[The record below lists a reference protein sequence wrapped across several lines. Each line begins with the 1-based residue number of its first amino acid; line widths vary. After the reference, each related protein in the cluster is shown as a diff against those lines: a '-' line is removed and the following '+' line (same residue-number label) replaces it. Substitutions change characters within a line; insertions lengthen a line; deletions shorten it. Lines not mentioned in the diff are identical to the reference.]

1 MLLFINVNLPYFIHH
16 KRIYHNCSNKYAKCT
31 LSACQNRHQ
40 QTCLDNTIN
49 PSEDYFMK
57 HIPLTTLCVAISAV
71 LLTACGGSSGGSN
84 PPAPTPIP
92 NAGNS
97 GNAGGT
103 GSTDNA
109 GKTGGTGGANSGTG
123 NAGNANSGT
132 GSANTSEPK
141 YQDVPTDKNE
151 KAEIS
156 GIQEPAMGYAMELK
170 LRNWM
175 RGQEEH
181 AQISTDDVIK
191 LEGGLEH
198 KPFDNSIWQNI
209 KNSKEVQNAYNQEKS
224 HIEEQIRRDNK
235 QRPENERLD
244 EVALE
249 AHIKKTLDDHLTN
262 LARPIYER
270 NINYSHD
277 KQNKARTR
285 DLTYVRSGYI
295 YHSGYSNID
304 IPNKIAKTGFDGAL
318 FYKGEQTAKQLPVS
332 EVKYKGT
339 WDFMT
344 DAKNGQ
350 SFSSFE
356 APQAGNRHSAI
367 SSHEYPSLLTDERDK
382 PNDYNGE
389 YGHSSEFTVD
399 FSKKSLKGELSSN
412 VKSSSNAKPVKTK
425 RYDIKADIHG
435 NRFRGSATASDKAED
450 SKTQHPF
457 TSDATNKLEGGFYGP
472 KGEELA
478 GKFLTDDNKLFG
490 VFGAKQEGKVE
501 KTEAILDAYAL
512 GTFNTNN
519 ATTFTPFT
527 KKQLDNFGNAKKLV
541 LGSTVIDLVSTDA
554 TKNEFTKDKPKSTT
568 NKAGETLMVNDKVSV
583 KTYGK
588 NFEYL
593 KFGELSVGTSNSV
606 FLQGE
611 RTAEKAVP
619 TTGKAKY
626 LGNWVGYITGA
637 DSSKGFNDAKDV
649 ADFDI
654 DFASKTVNGKLI
666 TKDRKDPVFNI
677 TGQIA
682 GNGWTGKASTAEA
695 NAGGYKIDS
704 SSTGKSIVIKDA
716 EVTGGFYGPN
726 ATEMGG
732 SFAHKNSGDD
742 GKVSVVFGTK
752 KQQEV
757 KQ

>member
-1 MLLFINVNLPYFIHH
+1 
-16 KRIYHNCSNKYAKCT
+16 
-31 LSACQNRHQ
+31 
-40 QTCLDNTIN
+40 
-49 PSEDYFMK
+49 MK

-71 LLTACGGSSGGSN
+71 LLTACGGGSGGSN

-92 NAGNS
+92 NAGS
-97 GNAGGT
+97 TGNAG
-103 GSTDNA
+103 N
-109 GKTGGTGGANSGTG
+109 TGGTGGTGGTDNTANAGNTGGASSGTG
-123 NAGNANSGT
+123 STGNANSGT
-132 GSANTSEPK
+132 GSASTPEPK

-151 KAEIS
+151 KDKVS
-156 GIQEPAMGYAMELK
+156 SIQEPAMGYGMALSKINLYDRQDTPLDEK
-170 LRNWM
+170 
-175 RGQEEH
+175 
-181 AQISTDDVIK
+181 
-191 LEGGLEH
+191 
-198 KPFDNSIWQNI
+198 NI
-209 KNSKEVQNAYNQEKS
+209 ITLDGKKQVAKGEKS
-224 HIEEQIRRDNK
+224 PLPFSLDVENKLLDGYMAKMDQADKNAIGEKIKRDNK
-235 QRPENERLD
+235 QISD
-244 EVALE
+244 EELAKK
-249 AHIKKTLDDHLTN
+249 IKEDVRKSPYFQQVLSSMQAKT
-262 LARPIYER
+262 
-270 NINYSHD
+270 SHSND
-277 KQNKARTR
+277 KTTKATTR
-285 DLTYVRSGYI
+285 DLQYVDYGYYLVNDGNYLTVRKTDDPKLWNSGPV
-295 YHSGYSNID
+295 G
-304 IPNKIAKTGFDGAL
+304 GV
-318 FYKGEQTAKQLPVS
+318 FYNGTTTAKELPTQDA
-332 EVKYKGT
+332 VKYKGH

-344 DAKNGQ
+344 DVANKKNR
-350 SFSSFE
+350 FSE
-356 APQAGNRHSAI
+356 VQETYQAGWWYGA
-367 SSHEYPSLLTDERDK
+367 SSKDEYKRLLTQEGSAPDGHS
-382 PNDYNGE
+382 GE

-399 FSKKSLKGELSSN
+399 FSKKSLKGELFSN
-412 VKSSSNAKPVKTK
+412 LQDSHKQAVTKTK
-425 RYDIKADIHG
+425 RYDINASIHG
-435 NRFRGSATASDKAED
+435 NRFRGSATASNKNDT
-450 SKTQHPF
+450 SKHPF

-512 GTFNTNN
+512 GTFNTKE

-611 RTAEKAVP
+611 RTATTGEKAIP

>member
-1 MLLFINVNLPYFIHH
+1 
-16 KRIYHNCSNKYAKCT
+16 
-31 LSACQNRHQ
+31 
-40 QTCLDNTIN
+40 
-49 PSEDYFMK
+49 MK

-71 LLTACGGSSGGSN
+71 LLTACGGSGGSN

-92 NAGNS
+92 NAGGA
-97 GNAGGT
+97 GNAGSGT
-103 GSTDNA
+103 GGAGSTDNA
-109 GKTGGTGGANSGTG
+109 ANAGSTGGAS
-123 NAGNANSGT
+123 SGT
-132 GSANTSEPK
+132 GSASTSEPK

-151 KAEIS
+151 KAEVS
-156 GIQEPAMGYAMELK
+156 DIQKPAMGYGMELK
-170 LRNWM
+170 LRNWIPK
-175 RGQEEH
+175 QEEH
-181 AQISTDDVIK
+181 AQISTDDVVK

-209 KNSKEVQNAYNQEKS
+209 KNSKEVQNAYKQDKQ
-224 HIEEQIRRDNK
+224 HIEDQIRRENK

-244 EVALE
+244 EAALE
-249 AHIKKTLDDHLTN
+249 AYIKKALDDRLTS
-262 LARPIYER
+262 LAKPIYEK

-295 YHSGYSNID
+295 YHSGYSKID

-318 FYKGEQTAKQLPVS
+318 FYKGEQTAKELPVS

-344 DAKNGQ
+344 DAKDRQ
-350 SFSSFE
+350 SFSSFN
-356 APQAGNRHSAI
+356 ASPAGNRYSVM
-367 SSHEYPSLLTDERDK
+367 SSHEYSSLLTDERDK
-382 PNDYNGE
+382 PNDYNGA
-389 YGHSSEFTVD
+389 YGHSSEFDVNFADKKIKGKLISNQLSGTTVT
-399 FSKKSLKGELSSN
+399 
-412 VKSSSNAKPVKTK
+412 AKE
-425 RYDIKADIHG
+425 RYKIEANIHG
-435 NRFRGSATASDKAED
+435 NRFRGSATASDTAED

-490 VFGAKQEGKVE
+490 VFGAKQEGNVE

-512 GTFNTNN
+512 GTFNKNK

-527 KKQLDNFGNAKKLV
+527 EKQLDNFGNAKKLV

-554 TKNEFTKDKPKSTT
+554 TKNEFTKEKPESAT

-593 KFGELSVGTSNSV
+593 KFGELSVGDSHSV

-619 TTGKAKY
+619 TTDKAKY

-637 DSSKGFNDAKDV
+637 DSAKSFTDAEDV
-649 ADFDI
+649 ANFDI

-666 TKDRKDPVFNI
+666 TKGRTEPVFNI
-677 TGQIA
+677 KGEIA

-716 EVTGGFYGPN
+716 KVTGGFYGPN

-732 SFAHKNSGDD
+732 SFVHKNSSDD

-757 KQ
+757 K

>member
-1 MLLFINVNLPYFIHH
+1 
-16 KRIYHNCSNKYAKCT
+16 
-31 LSACQNRHQ
+31 
-40 QTCLDNTIN
+40 
-49 PSEDYFMK
+49 MK

-71 LLTACGGSSGGSN
+71 LLTACGGSGGSN
-84 PPAPTPIP
+84 PPAPMPIP
-92 NAGNS
+92 NAGGA
-97 GNAGGT
+97 GNAGSGT
-103 GSTDNA
+103 GGAGSTDNA
-109 GKTGGTGGANSGTG
+109 ANAGSTGGASSGT
-123 NAGNANSGT
+123 S
-132 GSANTSEPK
+132 SASTSEPK
-141 YQDVPTDKNE
+141 YQDVPTEKNE
-151 KAEIS
+151 KAEVS
-156 GIQEPAMGYAMELK
+156 GIQEPAMGYGMELK
-170 LRNWM
+170 LRNWIPK
-175 RGQEEH
+175 QEEH
-181 AQISTDDVIK
+181 AQISTDDVVK

-209 KNSKEVQNAYNQEKS
+209 KNSKEVQNAYKQEKQ
-224 HIEEQIRRDNK
+224 HIEDQIRRENK

-244 EVALE
+244 EAALE
-249 AHIKKTLDDHLTN
+249 AYIKKALDDRLTS
-262 LARPIYER
+262 LAKPIYEK

-295 YHSGYSNID
+295 YHSGYSKID

-318 FYKGEQTAKQLPVS
+318 FYKGEQTAKELPVS

-344 DAKNGQ
+344 DAKDRQ
-350 SFSSFE
+350 SFSSFN
-356 APQAGNRHSAI
+356 ASPAGNRYSVM
-367 SSHEYPSLLTDERDK
+367 SSHEYSSLLTDERDK
-382 PNDYNGE
+382 PNDYNGA
-389 YGHSSEFTVD
+389 YGHSSEFDVNFADKKIKGKLISNQLSGTTVT
-399 FSKKSLKGELSSN
+399 
-412 VKSSSNAKPVKTK
+412 AKE
-425 RYDIKADIHG
+425 RYKIEANIHG
-435 NRFRGSATASDKAED
+435 NRFRGSAIAHDKAED

-478 GKFLTDDNKLFG
+478 GKFLTDDKKLFG
-490 VFGAKQEGKVE
+490 VFGAKQESNVE

-512 GTFNTNN
+512 GTFNENDAN
-519 ATTFTPFT
+519 TFTPFT
-527 KKQLDNFGNAKKLV
+527 EKQLDNFGNAKKLV
-541 LGSTVIDLVSTDA
+541 LGSTVIDLVSTDT
-554 TKNEFTKDKPKSTT
+554 TKNEFTKDKPESAT

-593 KFGELSVGTSNSV
+593 KFGELSVGDSHSV

-637 DSSKGFNDAKDV
+637 DSAKSFTDAEDV
-649 ADFDI
+649 ANFDI
-654 DFASKTVNGKLI
+654 DFDQKSVNGKLI
-666 TKDRKDPVFNI
+666 TKGRKDPVFNI
-677 TGQIA
+677 KGEIA
-682 GNGWTGKASTAEA
+682 GNGWKGTASTAEA
-695 NAGGYKIDS
+695 NAGGYKVDS

-716 EVTGGFYGPN
+716 KVTGGFYGPN

-732 SFAHKNSGDD
+732 SFVHKNNGDD

-752 KQQEV
+752 KQQV
-757 KQ
+757 K

>member
-1 MLLFINVNLPYFIHH
+1 
-16 KRIYHNCSNKYAKCT
+16 
-31 LSACQNRHQ
+31 
-40 QTCLDNTIN
+40 
-49 PSEDYFMK
+49 MK

-92 NAGNS
+92 NAGNA
-97 GNAGGT
+97 GNAGGTGNTGGT

-109 GKTGGTGGANSGTG
+109 GNAGGANSGTG
-123 NAGNANSGT
+123 NAGNSGNANSGT
-132 GSANTSEPK
+132 GSANTPEPK
-141 YQDVPTDKNE
+141 YQDVPTTPNNKE
-151 KAEIS
+151 QVS
-156 GIQEPAMGYAMELK
+156 SIQEPAMGYAMELK

-175 RGQEEH
+175 PKQEEH
-181 AQISTDDVIK
+181 AQISTDDVVK

-235 QRPENERLD
+235 QRPDKEKLD

-262 LARPIYER
+262 LAKPIYER

-344 DAKNGQ
+344 DAKNKQ

-541 LGSTVIDLVSTDA
+541 LGSTVIDLVSTDT

-611 RTAEKAVP
+611 RTATTGEKAVP

-654 DFASKTVNGKLI
+654 DFASKTVKGKLI

-677 TGQIA
+677 KGEIA

-732 SFAHKNSGDD
+732 SFVHKNNGDD

-757 KQ
+757 K

>member
-1 MLLFINVNLPYFIHH
+1 
-16 KRIYHNCSNKYAKCT
+16 
-31 LSACQNRHQ
+31 
-40 QTCLDNTIN
+40 
-49 PSEDYFMK
+49 MK

-71 LLTACGGSSGGSN
+71 LLTACGGSGGSN

-92 NAGNS
+92 NAGGA
-97 GNAGGT
+97 GNAGSGT
-103 GSTDNA
+103 GGAGSTDNA
-109 GKTGGTGGANSGTG
+109 ANAGSTGGANSGTG
-123 NAGNANSGT
+123 
-132 GSANTSEPK
+132 SASTPEPK
-141 YQDVPTDKNE
+141 YQDVPTEKNE
-151 KAEIS
+151 KAEVS
-156 GIQEPAMGYAMELK
+156 DIQKPAMGYAMELK
-170 LRNWM
+170 LRNWIPK
-175 RGQEEH
+175 QEEH
-181 AQISTDDVIK
+181 AQISTDDVVK

-209 KNSKEVQNAYNQEKS
+209 KNSKEVQNAYKQEKQ
-224 HIEEQIRRDNK
+224 HIEDQIRRENK

-244 EVALE
+244 EAALE
-249 AHIKKTLDDHLTN
+249 AYIKKALDDRLTS
-262 LARPIYER
+262 LAKPIYEK

-295 YHSGYSNID
+295 YHSGYSKID

-318 FYKGEQTAKQLPVS
+318 FYKGEQTAKELPVS

-344 DAKNGQ
+344 DAKDRQ
-350 SFSSFE
+350 SFSSFN
-356 APQAGNRHSAI
+356 ASPAGNRYSVM
-367 SSHEYPSLLTDERDK
+367 SSHEYSSLLTDERDK
-382 PNDYNGE
+382 PNDYNGA
-389 YGHSSEFTVD
+389 YGHSSEFDVNFADKKIKGKLISNQLSGTTVT
-399 FSKKSLKGELSSN
+399 
-412 VKSSSNAKPVKTK
+412 AKE
-425 RYDIKADIHG
+425 RYKIEANIHG
-435 NRFRGSATASDKAED
+435 NRFRGSATASDTAED

-490 VFGAKQEGKVE
+490 VFGAKQEGNVE

-512 GTFNTNN
+512 GTFNENDAN
-519 ATTFTPFT
+519 TFTPFT
-527 KKQLDNFGNAKKLV
+527 EKQLDNFGNAKKLV

-554 TKNEFTKDKPKSTT
+554 TKNEFTKEKPNSAT
-568 NKAGETLMVNDKVSV
+568 NKAGETLMVNDTVSV

-593 KFGELSVGTSNSV
+593 KFGELSVGGSHSV

-619 TTGKAKY
+619 ATDKAKY
-626 LGNWVGYITGA
+626 LGNWVGYITGK
-637 DSSKGFNDAKDV
+637 DSSKGFNDAQDV
-649 ADFDI
+649 ANFDI
-654 DFASKTVNGKLI
+654 DFASKTVKGKLT
-666 TKDRKDPVFNI
+666 TKDRTEPVFSI
-677 TGQIA
+677 TGKIA
-682 GNGWTGKASTAEA
+682 GNGWTGTASTAEA

-716 EVTGGFYGPN
+716 KVTGGFYGPN

-732 SFAHKNSGDD
+732 SFVHKNNGDD

>member
-1 MLLFINVNLPYFIHH
+1 
-16 KRIYHNCSNKYAKCT
+16 
-31 LSACQNRHQ
+31 
-40 QTCLDNTIN
+40 
-49 PSEDYFMK
+49 MK

-92 NAGNS
+92 NAGNA

-103 GSTDNA
+103 GNTGSGTGGAGSTDNA
-109 GKTGGTGGANSGTG
+109 ANAGSTGGASSGTG
-123 NAGNANSGT
+123 SAGNSGNANSGT
-132 GSANTSEPK
+132 GSANTPEPK

-235 QRPENERLD
+235 QRPDKERLD

-262 LARPIYER
+262 LAKPIYER

-344 DAKNGQ
+344 DAKNKQ

-382 PNDYNGE
+382 PHDYNGE

-399 FSKKSLKGELSSN
+399 FSKKSLTGGLFSN
-412 VKSSSNAKPVKTK
+412 LQDSHKQAVTKTK
-425 RYDIKADIHG
+425 RYDINASIHG
-435 NRFRGSATASDKAED
+435 NRFRGSAIAHDKKEE
-450 SKTQHPF
+450 SKAKHPF
-457 TSDATNKLEGGFYGP
+457 TSDANDRLEGGFYGP

-512 GTFNTNN
+512 GTFNTKE

-541 LGSTVIDLVSTDA
+541 LGSTVIDLVPTGAAKDV
-554 TKNEFTKDKPKSTT
+554 NEFTKNKPESTT
-568 NKAGETLMVNDKVSV
+568 NKAGETLMVNDTVSV

-611 RTAEKAVP
+611 RTAATGEKAVP

-626 LGNWVGYITGA
+626 LGNWVGYITGTGTGK
-637 DSSKGFNDAKDV
+637 SFNEAQDV

-654 DFASKTVNGKLI
+654 DFKNKTVKGKLT
-666 TKDRKDPVFNI
+666 TKGRTDPVFNI
-677 TGQIA
+677 TGDIT
-682 GNGWTGKASTAEA
+682 GNGWKGKASTAEA
-695 NAGGYKIDS
+695 NAGGYNIDS
-704 SSTGKSIVIKDA
+704 NGTNKSIVIRDA

-726 ATEMGG
+726 ANEMGG
-732 SFAHKNSGDD
+732 SFTHNTNDSKA
-742 GKVSVVFGTK
+742 SVVFGTK
-752 KQQEV
+752 RQEEV
-757 KQ
+757 KP

>member
-1 MLLFINVNLPYFIHH
+1 
-16 KRIYHNCSNKYAKCT
+16 
-31 LSACQNRHQ
+31 
-40 QTCLDNTIN
+40 
-49 PSEDYFMK
+49 MK

-71 LLTACGGSSGGSN
+71 LLTACGGSGGSN

-92 NAGNS
+92 NAGGA
-97 GNAGGT
+97 GNAGSGT
-103 GSTDNA
+103 GGAGSTDNA
-109 GKTGGTGGANSGTG
+109 ANAGSTGGAS
-123 NAGNANSGT
+123 SGT
-132 GSANTSEPK
+132 GSASTSEPK
-141 YQDVPTDKNE
+141 YQDVLTEKNE
-151 KAEIS
+151 KAEVS
-156 GIQEPAMGYAMELK
+156 GIQEPAMGYGMELK
-170 LRNWM
+170 LRNWIPK
-175 RGQEEH
+175 QEEH
-181 AQISTDDVIK
+181 AQISTDDVVK

-209 KNSKEVQNAYNQEKS
+209 KNSKEVQNAYKQEKQ
-224 HIEEQIRRDNK
+224 HIEDQIRRENK

-244 EVALE
+244 EAALE
-249 AHIKKTLDDHLTN
+249 AYIKKALDDRLTS
-262 LARPIYER
+262 LAKPIYEK

-295 YHSGYSNID
+295 YHSGYSKID

-318 FYKGEQTAKQLPVS
+318 FYKGEQTAKELPVS

-344 DAKNGQ
+344 DAKDRQ
-350 SFSSFE
+350 SFSSFN
-356 APQAGNRHSAI
+356 ASPAGNRYSVM
-367 SSHEYPSLLTDERDK
+367 SSHEYSSLLTDERDK
-382 PNDYNGE
+382 PNDYNGA
-389 YGHSSEFTVD
+389 YGHSSEFDVNFADKKIKGKLISNQLSGTTVT
-399 FSKKSLKGELSSN
+399 
-412 VKSSSNAKPVKTK
+412 AKE
-425 RYDIKADIHG
+425 RYKIEANIHG
-435 NRFRGSATASDKAED
+435 NRFRGSATASDTAED

-490 VFGAKQEGKVE
+490 VFGAKQEGNVE

-512 GTFNTNN
+512 GTFNENDAN
-519 ATTFTPFT
+519 TFTPFT
-527 KKQLDNFGNAKKLV
+527 EKQLDNFGNAKKLV

-554 TKNEFTKDKPKSTT
+554 TKNEFTKEKPNSAT
-568 NKAGETLMVNDKVSV
+568 NKAGETLMVNDTVSV

-593 KFGELSVGTSNSV
+593 KFGELSVGGSHSV

-619 TTGKAKY
+619 ATDKAKY
-626 LGNWVGYITGA
+626 LGNWVGYITGK
-637 DSSKGFNDAKDV
+637 DSSKGFNDAQDV
-649 ADFDI
+649 ANFDI

-666 TKDRKDPVFNI
+666 TKGRTEPVFSI
-677 TGQIA
+677 TGKIA
-682 GNGWTGKASTAEA
+682 GNGWTGTASTAEA

-716 EVTGGFYGPN
+716 KVTGGFYGPN

-732 SFAHKNSGDD
+732 SFVHKNNGDD

-757 KQ
+757 K

>member
-1 MLLFINVNLPYFIHH
+1 
-16 KRIYHNCSNKYAKCT
+16 
-31 LSACQNRHQ
+31 
-40 QTCLDNTIN
+40 
-49 PSEDYFMK
+49 MK

-71 LLTACGGSSGGSN
+71 LLTACGGSGGSN

-92 NAGNS
+92 NAGGA
-97 GNAGGT
+97 GNAGSGT
-103 GSTDNA
+103 GGAGSTDNA
-109 GKTGGTGGANSGTG
+109 GSTGGAS
-123 NAGNANSGT
+123 SGT
-132 GSANTSEPK
+132 GSASTPEPK
-141 YQDVPTDKNE
+141 YQDVPTEKNE

-156 GIQEPAMGYAMELK
+156 GIQEPAMGYGMALSKINLYDQQDTPLDEKDIITLDGKKQVAKGEKSPLPFSLDVENK
-170 LRNWM
+170 LLDGYMAKMNEADKNAIGKRIKEQNK
-175 RGQEEH
+175 
-181 AQISTDDVIK
+181 QISDAELAKQIKENVRKSPDFQQVITS
-191 LEGGLEH
+191 LE
-198 KPFDNSIWQNI
+198 
-209 KNSKEVQNAYNQEKS
+209 
-224 HIEEQIRRDNK
+224 NK
-235 QRPENERLD
+235 IFHSND
-244 EVALE
+244 
-249 AHIKKTLDDHLTN
+249 KTT
-262 LARPIYER
+262 
-270 NINYSHD
+270 
-277 KQNKARTR
+277 KATTR
-285 DLTYVRSGYI
+285 DLQYVDYGYYLVNDANYLTVRKTDEPRLWNSGPV
-295 YHSGYSNID
+295 G
-304 IPNKIAKTGFDGAL
+304 GV
-318 FYKGEQTAKQLPVS
+318 FYNGTTTAKELPTQDT
-332 EVKYKGT
+332 VKYKGH

-344 DAKNGQ
+344 DVAKNKRNR
-350 SFSSFE
+350 FSE
-356 APQAGNRHSAI
+356 VKETYQAGWWYGASSKDEYNR
-367 SSHEYPSLLTDERDK
+367 LLTQANAAPD
-382 PNDYNGE
+382 NYQGE
-389 YGHSSEFTVD
+389 YGHSSEFTVNFKD
-399 FSKKSLKGELSSN
+399 KKLTGELFSN
-412 VKSSSNAKPVKTK
+412 LQDSHKSEVKKTK

-435 NRFRGSATASDKAED
+435 NRFRGSAIAHDKAED

-512 GTFNTNN
+512 GTFNTKDAN
-519 ATTFTPFT
+519 TFTPFT

-541 LGSTVIDLVSTDA
+541 LGSTVIDLVPTDA
-554 TKNEFTKDKPKSTT
+554 TKNEFTKDKPESTT
-568 NKAGETLMVNDKVSV
+568 NKAGETLMVNDTVSV

-611 RTAEKAVP
+611 RTATTGEKAVP

>member
-1 MLLFINVNLPYFIHH
+1 
-16 KRIYHNCSNKYAKCT
+16 
-31 LSACQNRHQ
+31 
-40 QTCLDNTIN
+40 
-49 PSEDYFMK
+49 MK

-92 NAGNS
+92 NAGNA
-97 GNAGGT
+97 GNAGGTGNTGGT

-109 GKTGGTGGANSGTG
+109 GNTGGTGGANSGTG
-123 NAGNANSGT
+123 NAGNSGNTNSGT
-132 GSANTSEPK
+132 GSANTPEPK
-141 YQDVPTDKNE
+141 YQDVPTTPNNKE
-151 KAEIS
+151 QVS
-156 GIQEPAMGYAMELK
+156 SIQEPAMGYAMELK
-170 LRNWM
+170 LRNAHPHNPNKATEKHIALD
-175 RGQEEH
+175 QKDLV
-181 AQISTDDVIK
+181 AV
-191 LEGGLEH
+191 EGNLTNI
-198 KPFDNSIWQNI
+198 PFD
-209 KNSKEVQNAYNQEKS
+209 KNLIEYLKKSPEVVSKFNEQKGGIENNTRLTHKNLSLEQKEAKVKEALDNALTQFAQEKYKEL
-224 HIEEQIRRDNK
+224 IENAHDKKSDARNRDLKYVKSGFNY
-235 QRPENERLD
+235 LSGYTATD
-244 EVALE
+244 
-249 AHIKKTLDDHLTN
+249 HDKKT
-262 LARPIYER
+262 
-270 NINYSHD
+270 NY
-277 KQNKARTR
+277 R
-285 DLTYVRSGYI
+285 GY
-295 YHSGYSNID
+295 Y
-304 IPNKIAKTGFDGAL
+304 GAL
-318 FYKGEQTAKQLPVS
+318 YYKGSETAKELPQTS
-332 EVKYKGT
+332 AKYKGY

-344 DAKNGQ
+344 DATLDNKYTDLPGIARQ
-350 SFSSFE
+350 TQWRSLVSTD
-356 APQAGNRHSAI
+356 
-367 SSHEYPSLLTDERDK
+367 EYATLLTDKNNK
-382 PNDYNGE
+382 PNDYNGA
-389 YGHSSEFTVD
+389 YGHSSEFDVNFADKKVTGKLISNQLSGTTVT
-399 FSKKSLKGELSSN
+399 
-412 VKSSSNAKPVKTK
+412 AKE
-425 RYDIKADIHG
+425 RYKIEANIHG
-435 NRFRGSATASDKAED
+435 NRFRGSAIASDKKED

-490 VFGAKQEGKVE
+490 VFGAKQEGNVE

-512 GTFNTNN
+512 GTFNKNK

-527 KKQLDNFGNAKKLV
+527 EKQLDNFGNAKKLV
-541 LGSTVIDLVSTDA
+541 LGSTVIDLVSNDA
-554 TKNEFTKDKPKSTT
+554 TKNEFTKEKPESAT

-611 RTAEKAVP
+611 RTATTGEKAVP

-637 DSSKGFNDAKDV
+637 DSAKSFTDAEDV
-649 ADFDI
+649 ANFDI
-654 DFASKTVNGKLI
+654 DFDQKSVNGKLI
-666 TKDRKDPVFNI
+666 TKGRKDPVFNI
-677 TGQIA
+677 TGEIA
-682 GNGWTGKASTAEA
+682 GNGWKGTASTAEA
-695 NAGGYKIDS
+695 NAGGDKVDS

>member
-1 MLLFINVNLPYFIHH
+1 
-16 KRIYHNCSNKYAKCT
+16 
-31 LSACQNRHQ
+31 
-40 QTCLDNTIN
+40 
-49 PSEDYFMK
+49 MK

-71 LLTACGGSSGGSN
+71 LLTACGGGSGGSN

-92 NAGNS
+92 NAGGS
-97 GNAGGT
+97 GNAGSGT
-103 GSTDNA
+103 GGAGSTDNA
-109 GKTGGTGGANSGTG
+109 ANAGSTGGAS
-123 NAGNANSGT
+123 SGT
-132 GSANTSEPK
+132 GSASTPEPK
-141 YQDVPTDKNE
+141 YQDVPTEKNE
-151 KAEIS
+151 KAEVS
-156 GIQEPAMGYAMELK
+156 DIQKPAMGYGMALSKINLYEQKDISLDANNIITLDGKKQVAKGEKSPLPFSLDVENK
-170 LRNWM
+170 LLDGYMAKMDEADKNAIGERIKRENE
-175 RGQEEH
+175 QNK
-181 AQISTDDVIK
+181 QISDEELAKKIK
-191 LEGGLEH
+191 E
-198 KPFDNSIWQNI
+198 N
-209 KNSKEVQNAYNQEKS
+209 VRKS
-224 HIEEQIRRDNK
+224 PDFQ
-235 QRPENERLD
+235 QVLSSM
-244 EVALE
+244 
-249 AHIKKTLDDHLTN
+249 KTKTFHSNDGTT
-262 LARPIYER
+262 
-270 NINYSHD
+270 
-277 KQNKARTR
+277 KATTR
-285 DLTYVRSGYI
+285 DLQYVDYGYYLVNDADYLTVRKTDEPKLWNSGPV
-295 YHSGYSNID
+295 G
-304 IPNKIAKTGFDGAL
+304 GV
-318 FYKGEQTAKQLPVS
+318 FYNGTTTAKELPTQGT
-332 EVKYKGT
+332 VKYKGH

-344 DAKNGQ
+344 DVANKKNR
-350 SFSSFE
+350 FSE
-356 APQAGNRHSAI
+356 VKETYQAGWYYGASSKDEYNR
-367 SSHEYPSLLTDERDK
+367 LLTKEDSAPDGHS
-382 PNDYNGE
+382 GE

-412 VKSSSNAKPVKTK
+412 LQDSHKKTVTKTK
-425 RYDIKADIHG
+425 RYDIDASIHG
-435 NRFRGSATASDKAED
+435 NRFRGSATAYDKD
-450 SKTQHPF
+450 DTSKTKHPF
-457 TSDATNKLEGGFYGP
+457 TSDAKDRLEGGFYGP

-490 VFGAKQEGKVE
+490 VFGAKQEDKVE

-512 GTFNTNN
+512 GTFNTKE

-541 LGSTVIDLVSTDA
+541 LGSTVIDLVPTDA
-554 TKNEFTKDKPKSTT
+554 TKYANEFTKEKPESAT

-654 DFASKTVNGKLI
+654 DFASKTVNGKLT

-752 KQQEV
+752 KQQV
-757 KQ
+757 K

>member
-1 MLLFINVNLPYFIHH
+1 
-16 KRIYHNCSNKYAKCT
+16 
-31 LSACQNRHQ
+31 
-40 QTCLDNTIN
+40 
-49 PSEDYFMK
+49 MK

-71 LLTACGGSSGGSN
+71 LLTACGGSGGSN

-92 NAGNS
+92 NAGGA
-97 GNAGGT
+97 GNAGSGT
-103 GSTDNA
+103 GGAGSTDNA
-109 GKTGGTGGANSGTG
+109 ANAGSTGGAS
-123 NAGNANSGT
+123 SGT
-132 GSANTSEPK
+132 GSASTSEPK

-151 KAEIS
+151 KAEVS

-170 LRNWM
+170 LRNYM
-175 RGQEEH
+175 SGQEEH
-181 AQISTDDVIK
+181 AKISTDDVVK

-209 KNSKEVQNAYNQEKS
+209 KNSKEVQNAYKQDKQ
-224 HIEEQIRRDNK
+224 HIEEQIRRENK

-244 EVALE
+244 EVALK
-249 AHIKKTLDDHLTN
+249 AHIEKTLDDHLTK
-262 LARPIYER
+262 LATPIYEK

-277 KQNKARTR
+277 KQNKVRTR

-295 YHSGYSNID
+295 YRSGYSNID
-304 IPNKIAKTGFDGAL
+304 FSNKIAKTGFDGAL
-318 FYKGEQTAKQLPVS
+318 FYKGEQTAKELPVS

-344 DAKNGQ
+344 DAKNKQ
-350 SFSSFE
+350 SFSSFGGR
-356 APQAGNRHSAI
+356 AGNYHSAM
-367 SSHEYPSLLTDERDK
+367 SSHEYPSLLTDERNK
-382 PNDYNGE
+382 PNNYNGE
-389 YGHSSEFTVD
+389 YGHSSEFDVD
-399 FSKKSLKGELSSN
+399 FANKKIKGKLISNQLSGTT
-412 VKSSSNAKPVKTK
+412 VTAKE
-425 RYDIKADIHG
+425 RYKIEADIHG
-435 NRFRGSATASDKAED
+435 NRFRGSATASNKDD
-450 SKTQHPF
+450 TSKHPF
-457 TSDATNKLEGGFYGP
+457 TSDANDKLEGGFYGP

-490 VFGAKQEGKVE
+490 VFGAKQEGNVE

-512 GTFNTNN
+512 GTFNENDAN
-519 ATTFTPFT
+519 TFTPFT
-527 KKQLDNFGNAKKLV
+527 EKQLDNFGNAKKLV

-554 TKNEFTKDKPKSTT
+554 TKNEFTKEKPNSAT
-568 NKAGETLMVNDKVSV
+568 NKAGETLMVNDTVSV

-593 KFGELSVGTSNSV
+593 KFGELSVGDSHSV

-619 TTGKAKY
+619 ATGKAKY
-626 LGNWVGYITGA
+626 LGNWVGYITGK
-637 DSSKGFNDAKDV
+637 DSSKGFNDAQDV
-649 ADFDI
+649 ANFDI
-654 DFASKTVNGKLI
+654 DFDKKSVNGKLI
-666 TKDRKDPVFNI
+666 TKGRTDPVFNI
-677 TGQIA
+677 KGEIA
-682 GNGWTGKASTAEA
+682 GNGWTGTASTAEA

-716 EVTGGFYGPN
+716 KVTGGFYGPN

-732 SFAHKNSGDD
+732 SFVHKNNGDD

>member
-1 MLLFINVNLPYFIHH
+1 
-16 KRIYHNCSNKYAKCT
+16 
-31 LSACQNRHQ
+31 
-40 QTCLDNTIN
+40 
-49 PSEDYFMK
+49 MK

-92 NAGNS
+92 NAGNA
-97 GNAGGT
+97 GNAGGTGNTGGT

-109 GKTGGTGGANSGTG
+109 GNTGGTGGANSGTG
-123 NAGNANSGT
+123 NAGNSGNTNSGT
-132 GSANTSEPK
+132 GSANTPEPK
-141 YQDVPTDKNE
+141 YQDVPTTPNNKE
-151 KAEIS
+151 QVS
-156 GIQEPAMGYAMELK
+156 SIQEPAMGYAMELK

-181 AQISTDDVIK
+181 AQISTDDVVK

-209 KNSKEVQNAYNQEKS
+209 KNSKEVQNAYNQEKQ

-235 QRPENERLD
+235 QRPDKEKLD

-262 LARPIYER
+262 LAKPIYER

-382 PNDYNGE
+382 PHDYNGE

-435 NRFRGSATASDKAED
+435 NRFRGSATAHDKAED

-554 TKNEFTKDKPKSTT
+554 TKNEFTKDKPTSAT
-568 NKAGETLMVNDKVSV
+568 NKAGETLMVNDTVSV

-704 SSTGKSIVIKDA
+704 NGTNKSIVIRDA

-726 ATEMGG
+726 ANEMGG
-732 SFAHKNSGDD
+732 SFTHNTNDSKA
-742 GKVSVVFGTK
+742 SVVFGTK
-752 KQQEV
+752 RQEEV
-757 KQ
+757 KP

>member
-1 MLLFINVNLPYFIHH
+1 
-16 KRIYHNCSNKYAKCT
+16 
-31 LSACQNRHQ
+31 
-40 QTCLDNTIN
+40 
-49 PSEDYFMK
+49 MK

-92 NAGNS
+92 NAGNA

-103 GSTDNA
+103 GNTGSGTGGAGSTDNA
-109 GKTGGTGGANSGTG
+109 ANAGSTGGASSGTG
-123 NAGNANSGT
+123 SAGNSGNANSGT
-132 GSANTSEPK
+132 GSANTPEPK
-141 YQDVPTDKNE
+141 YQDVPTTPNNKE
-151 KAEIS
+151 QVS
-156 GIQEPAMGYAMELK
+156 SIQEPAMGYAMELK
-170 LRNWM
+170 LRNAHPHNPNKATEKHIALD
-175 RGQEEH
+175 QKDLV
-181 AQISTDDVIK
+181 AV
-191 LEGGLEH
+191 EGNLTNI
-198 KPFDNSIWQNI
+198 PFD
-209 KNSKEVQNAYNQEKS
+209 KNLIEYLKKSPEVVSKFNEQKGGIENNTRLTHKNLSLEQKEAKVKEALDNALTQFAQEKYKEL
-224 HIEEQIRRDNK
+224 IENAHDKKSDARNRDLKYVKSGFNY
-235 QRPENERLD
+235 LSGYTATD
-244 EVALE
+244 
-249 AHIKKTLDDHLTN
+249 HDKKT
-262 LARPIYER
+262 
-270 NINYSHD
+270 NY
-277 KQNKARTR
+277 R
-285 DLTYVRSGYI
+285 GY
-295 YHSGYSNID
+295 Y
-304 IPNKIAKTGFDGAL
+304 GAL
-318 FYKGEQTAKQLPVS
+318 YYKGSETAKELPQTNA
-332 EVKYKGT
+332 KYKGY

-344 DAKNGQ
+344 DATLDNKYTDLPGIARQ
-350 SFSSFE
+350 TQWRSLVSTD
-356 APQAGNRHSAI
+356 
-367 SSHEYPSLLTDERDK
+367 EYATLLTDKNNK
-382 PNDYNGE
+382 PSDYNGA
-389 YGHSSEFTVD
+389 YGHSSEFDVNFADKKIKGKLISNQLSGTTVT
-399 FSKKSLKGELSSN
+399 
-412 VKSSSNAKPVKTK
+412 AKE
-425 RYDIKADIHG
+425 RYKIEADIHG
-435 NRFRGSATASDKAED
+435 NRFRGSATASDKTED

-554 TKNEFTKDKPKSTT
+554 TKNEFTKNKPDSAT

>member
-1 MLLFINVNLPYFIHH
+1 
-16 KRIYHNCSNKYAKCT
+16 
-31 LSACQNRHQ
+31 
-40 QTCLDNTIN
+40 
-49 PSEDYFMK
+49 MK

-92 NAGNS
+92 NAGNA
-97 GNAGGT
+97 GNAGGTGNTGGT

-109 GKTGGTGGANSGTG
+109 GNTGGTGGANSGTG
-123 NAGNANSGT
+123 
-132 GSANTSEPK
+132 SASTPEPK

-151 KAEIS
+151 KAEVS
-156 GIQEPAMGYAMELK
+156 DIQKPAMGYGMALSKINLYEQKDISLDANNIITLDGKKQVAEGKKSPLPFSLDVENK
-170 LRNWM
+170 LLDGYMAKMDQADKNAIGERIKRENE
-175 RGQEEH
+175 QNK
-181 AQISTDDVIK
+181 QISDEELAKKIKEDVR
-191 LEGGLEH
+191 
-198 KPFDNSIWQNI
+198 
-209 KNSKEVQNAYNQEKS
+209 KS
-224 HIEEQIRRDNK
+224 PDFQQVLSSMKAKTFHSN
-235 QRPENERLD
+235 D
-244 EVALE
+244 E
-249 AHIKKTLDDHLTN
+249 TT
-262 LARPIYER
+262 
-270 NINYSHD
+270 
-277 KQNKARTR
+277 KATTR
-285 DLTYVRSGYI
+285 DLKYVDYGYYLVNDANYLTVKKTDEPKLWNSGPV
-295 YHSGYSNID
+295 G
-304 IPNKIAKTGFDGAL
+304 GV
-318 FYKGEQTAKQLPVS
+318 FYNGTTTAKELPTQDA
-332 EVKYKGT
+332 VKYKGH

-344 DAKNGQ
+344 DVAKKRNR
-350 SFSSFE
+350 FSE
-356 APQAGNRHSAI
+356 VKETYQAGWWYGASSKDEYNR
-367 SSHEYPSLLTDERDK
+367 LLTQKDSAPD
-382 PNDYNGE
+382 DHSGE

-399 FSKKSLKGELSSN
+399 FSKKSLTGELFSN
-412 VKSSSNAKPVKTK
+412 LQDSHKSKVTKTK
-425 RYDIKADIHG
+425 RYDINASIHG
-435 NRFRGSATASDKAED
+435 NRFRGSATASNKDD
-450 SKTQHPF
+450 TSKHPF
-457 TSDATNKLEGGFYGP
+457 TSDANNRLEGGFYGP

-512 GTFNTNN
+512 GTFNTKE

-554 TKNEFTKDKPKSTT
+554 TKNEFTKEKPESAT

-649 ADFDI
+649 ANFDI

-716 EVTGGFYGPN
+716 KVTGGFYGPN

-732 SFAHKNSGDD
+732 SFVHKNNGDD

-757 KQ
+757 K

>member
-1 MLLFINVNLPYFIHH
+1 
-16 KRIYHNCSNKYAKCT
+16 
-31 LSACQNRHQ
+31 
-40 QTCLDNTIN
+40 
-49 PSEDYFMK
+49 MK

-71 LLTACGGSSGGSN
+71 LLTACGGSGGSN

-92 NAGNS
+92 NAGGA
-97 GNAGGT
+97 GNAGSGT
-103 GSTDNA
+103 GGAGSTDNA
-109 GKTGGTGGANSGTG
+109 ANAGSTGGAS
-123 NAGNANSGT
+123 SGT
-132 GSANTSEPK
+132 GSASTPEPK
-141 YQDVPTDKNE
+141 YQDVPTEKNE
-151 KAEIS
+151 KAEVS
-156 GIQEPAMGYAMELK
+156 GIQEPAMGYGMELK
-170 LRNWM
+170 LRNWIPK
-175 RGQEEH
+175 QEEH
-181 AQISTDDVIK
+181 AQISTDDVVK

-209 KNSKEVQNAYNQEKS
+209 KNSKEVQNAYKQEKQ
-224 HIEEQIRRDNK
+224 HIEDQIRRENK

-244 EVALE
+244 EAALE
-249 AHIKKTLDDHLTN
+249 AYIKKALDDRLTS
-262 LARPIYER
+262 LAKPIYEK

-277 KQNKARTR
+277 KQNKVRTR

-295 YHSGYSNID
+295 YHSGYSKID

-318 FYKGEQTAKQLPVS
+318 FYKGEQTAKELPVS

-344 DAKNGQ
+344 DAKDRQ
-350 SFSSFE
+350 SFSSFN
-356 APQAGNRHSAI
+356 ASPAGNRYSVM
-367 SSHEYPSLLTDERDK
+367 SSHEYSSLLTDERDK
-382 PNDYNGE
+382 PNDYNGA
-389 YGHSSEFTVD
+389 YGHSSEFDVNFANKKIKGKLISNQLSGTTVT
-399 FSKKSLKGELSSN
+399 
-412 VKSSSNAKPVKTK
+412 AKE
-425 RYDIKADIHG
+425 RYKIEADIHG

-457 TSDATNKLEGGFYGP
+457 TSDANDRLEGGFYGP

-490 VFGAKQEGKVE
+490 VFGAKQEGNVE

-512 GTFNTNN
+512 GTFNEND

-527 KKQLDNFGNAKKLV
+527 EKQLDNFGNAKKLV
-541 LGSTVIDLVSTDA
+541 LGSTVIDLVPTGAAKDV
-554 TKNEFTKDKPKSTT
+554 NEFTKDKPESTT

-593 KFGELSVGTSNSV
+593 KFGELSVGGSHSV

-619 TTGKAKY
+619 ATDKAKY
-626 LGNWVGYITGA
+626 LGNWVGYITGK

-654 DFASKTVNGKLI
+654 DFGSKTVKGKLI
-666 TKDRKDPVFNI
+666 TKDRTEPVFSI
-677 TGQIA
+677 TGKIA
-682 GNGWTGKASTAEA
+682 GNGWTGTASTAEA

-716 EVTGGFYGPN
+716 KVTGGFYGPN

-732 SFAHKNSGDD
+732 SFVHKNNGDD

-752 KQQEV
+752 KQEV

>member
-1 MLLFINVNLPYFIHH
+1 
-16 KRIYHNCSNKYAKCT
+16 
-31 LSACQNRHQ
+31 
-40 QTCLDNTIN
+40 
-49 PSEDYFMK
+49 MK

-71 LLTACGGSSGGSN
+71 LLTACGGSSGGFN
-84 PPAPTPIP
+84 PPASTPIP

-109 GKTGGTGGANSGTG
+109 GNAGNAGGANSGTG
-123 NAGNANSGT
+123 NAGNSGNANSGT
-132 GSANTSEPK
+132 GSANTPEPK

-175 RGQEEH
+175 PRQEEH
-181 AQISTDDVIK
+181 AQISTDDVVK

-235 QRPENERLD
+235 QRPDKERLD

-262 LARPIYER
+262 LAKPIYER

-344 DAKNGQ
+344 DAKNKQ

-425 RYDIKADIHG
+425 RYGIKADIHG

-512 GTFNTNN
+512 GTFNTKE

-554 TKNEFTKDKPKSTT
+554 TKNEFTKEKLESAT

-611 RTAEKAVP
+611 RTATTGEKAVP

-677 TGQIA
+677 TGEIA

-716 EVTGGFYGPN
+716 EVTGGFYGPD

>member
-1 MLLFINVNLPYFIHH
+1 
-16 KRIYHNCSNKYAKCT
+16 
-31 LSACQNRHQ
+31 
-40 QTCLDNTIN
+40 
-49 PSEDYFMK
+49 MK

-92 NAGNS
+92 NAGS
-97 GNAGGT
+97 TGNAGNT
-103 GSTDNA
+103 GSTGGTDNTANA
-109 GKTGGTGGANSGTG
+109 GNTGGTGGTS
-123 NAGNANSGT
+123 SGT
-132 GSANTSEPK
+132 GSASTPEPK
-141 YQDVPTDKNE
+141 YQDVPTKKNE
-151 KAEIS
+151 KAEVS
-156 GIQEPAMGYAMELK
+156 DIQKPAMGYGMALSRINLYKQEDISLDEKNIITLDGKKQVAKGEKSPLPFSLDVENK
-170 LRNWM
+170 LLDGYMAKMHEADKNAIGERIKRENE
-175 RGQEEH
+175 QNK
-181 AQISTDDVIK
+181 QISDEELAKKIK
-191 LEGGLEH
+191 E
-198 KPFDNSIWQNI
+198 N
-209 KNSKEVQNAYNQEKS
+209 VRKS
-224 HIEEQIRRDNK
+224 PDFQ
-235 QRPENERLD
+235 QVLSSM
-244 EVALE
+244 
-249 AHIKKTLDDHLTN
+249 KTKTFHSNDGTT
-262 LARPIYER
+262 
-270 NINYSHD
+270 
-277 KQNKARTR
+277 KATTR
-285 DLTYVRSGYI
+285 DLQYVDYGYYLVNDADYLTVRKTDEPKLWNSGPV
-295 YHSGYSNID
+295 G
-304 IPNKIAKTGFDGAL
+304 GV
-318 FYKGEQTAKQLPVS
+318 FYNGTTTAKELPTQGT
-332 EVKYKGT
+332 VKYKGH

-344 DAKNGQ
+344 DVAKNKKNR
-350 SFSSFE
+350 FSEVKETNKEGWWYGASSKDE
-356 APQAGNRHSAI
+356 YNR
-367 SSHEYPSLLTDERDK
+367 LLTKEDSAPDGHS
-382 PNDYNGE
+382 GE

-412 VKSSSNAKPVKTK
+412 LQDSHKKTVTKTK
-425 RYDIKADIHG
+425 RYDIDASIHG
-435 NRFRGSATASDKAED
+435 NRFRGSATAYDKD
-450 SKTQHPF
+450 DTSKTKHPF
-457 TSDATNKLEGGFYGP
+457 TSDANDKLEGGFYGP

-490 VFGAKQEGKVE
+490 VFGAKQESEAKE
-501 KTEAILDAYAL
+501 TEAILDAYAL

-554 TKNEFTKDKPKSTT
+554 TKNEFTKEKPESAT

-611 RTAEKAVP
+611 RTATTGEKAVP

-677 TGQIA
+677 KGEIA

-757 KQ
+757 K

>member
-1 MLLFINVNLPYFIHH
+1 
-16 KRIYHNCSNKYAKCT
+16 
-31 LSACQNRHQ
+31 
-40 QTCLDNTIN
+40 
-49 PSEDYFMK
+49 MK

-71 LLTACGGSSGGSN
+71 LLTACGGSGGSN

-92 NAGNS
+92 NAGNAGNGGGTGNT
-97 GNAGGT
+97 GNAG
-103 GSTDNA
+103 
-109 GKTGGTGGANSGTG
+109 NS
-123 NAGNANSGT
+123 GNANSGT
-132 GSANTSEPK
+132 GSANTPEPK

-235 QRPENERLD
+235 QRPDKERLD

-262 LARPIYER
+262 LAKPIYER

-344 DAKNGQ
+344 DAKNKQ

-382 PNDYNGE
+382 PHDYNGE

-412 VKSSSNAKPVKTK
+412 IKSSSNAKPVKTK

-512 GTFNTNN
+512 GTFNTKE

-742 GKVSVVFGTK
+742 GKVSVVFETK